1 MDTNST
7 MHFAYLVLLLIAV
20 GGWMFTQ
27 GRKHWG
33 RLAQQFAA
41 WVLIFVGVLAAV
53 GLWGDIR
60 QTITPSQSV
69 LQGGEISVPA
79 SPDGHYY
86 LTAEVNGT
94 PLRFMIDTGASDI
107 VLTQADAKRVGIDP
121 DSLVFSGRALS
132 ANGEVGIAPVVLDSV
147 ALGPVRSDAV
157 RAMVNGGEMRQSL
170 LGMRYLQRFSKIE
183 IGDGALILTP

>member
-1 MDTNST
+1 
-7 MHFAYLVLLLIAV
+7 MHLAYLILLLLAV

-60 QTITPSQSV
+60 QTVVPSQTV
-69 LQGGEISVPA
+69 LQGGAINVPRA
-79 SPDGHYY
+79 PDGHYY

-94 PLRFMIDTGASDI
+94 ALRFMVDTGASDI
-107 VLTQADAKRVGIDP
+107 VLTQEDAERIGLDP
-121 DSLVFSGRALS
+121 KALHYSARAFS

-147 ALGPVRSDAV
+147 ALGPVRMDGV
-157 RAMVNGGEMRQSL
+157 RAMVNAGDMQQSL
-170 LGMRYLQRFSKIE
+170 LGMRYLQQFSKIE
-183 IGDGALILTP
+183 IGDGALLLTP

>member
-1 MDTNST
+1 
-7 MHFAYLVLLLIAV
+7 MHFAYLILLLIAV

-41 WVLIFVGVLAAV
+41 WVLIFVGVIAVV
-53 GLWGDIR
+53 GLWSDIR
-60 QTITPSQSV
+60 QTVMPTQSV
-69 LQGGEISVPA
+69 LQGGEISVPRA
-79 SPDGHYY
+79 PDGHYY
-86 LTAEVNGT
+86 LTADVNGQ

-107 VLTQADAKRVGIDP
+107 VLTREDAARLGLDP
-121 DSLVFSGRALS
+121 DRLVFSGRALS

-147 ALGPVRSDAV
+147 ALGPVRSDGV
-157 RAMVNGGEMRQSL
+157 RAMVNDGEMRQSL
-170 LGMRYLQRFSKIE
+170 LGMRYLQTFSKIE

>member
-1 MDTNST
+1 

-20 GGWMFTQ
+20 GGWLFTQ

-33 RLAQQFAA
+33 RIAQQFAA

-60 QTITPSQSV
+60 QTIMPSQSV
-69 LQGGEISVPA
+69 LQGGEISVPTSA
-79 SPDGHYY
+79 DGHYY

-107 VLTQADAKRVGIDP
+107 VLTQEDAKRIGINP
-121 DSLVFSGRALS
+121 DTLVFSGRALS

-147 ALGPVRSDAV
+147 ALGPVQSDNV

>member
-7 MHFAYLVLLLIAV
+7 LHFAYLVLLLIAV
-20 GGWMFTQ
+20 GGWAFTQ

-33 RLAQQFAA
+33 KLAQQFAA
-41 WVLIFVGVLAAV
+41 WVLIFVGVLAVV

-60 QTITPSQSV
+60 QTVIPSQSV
-69 LQGGEISVPA
+69 LQGGEISVPRA
-79 SPDGHYY
+79 PDGHYY
-86 LTAEVNGT
+86 LTLEVNDT
-94 PLRFMIDTGASDI
+94 PLRFMVDTGASDI
-107 VLTQADAKRVGIDP
+107 VLTQADAERLGLNPKA
-121 DSLVFSGRALS
+121 LVYSGRALS
-132 ANGEVGIAPVVLDSV
+132 ANGEVGIAPVVLESV
-147 ALGPVRSDAV
+147 ALGPVRSDDV